1 MADVRLPL
9 TIVTTVLLVVGVVV
23 GMAALG
29 SARTGDGE
37 SLDPITVQAPAA
49 PDPGARPPEQPPADP
64 QGYVAPPPPVRDGD
78 DDGPGDDGP
87 GDDGPGD
94 DGPGDDGPGD
104 DGPGDDGRDDRRDD
118 DD

>member
-1 MADVRLPL
+1 MVDVRLPL
-9 TIVTTVLLVVGVVV
+9 TIVTTVLFIVGVVV
-23 GMAALG
+23 GMAAPG

-37 SLDPITVQAPAA
+37 PLDPITVQAPGA

-64 QGYVAPPPPVRDGD
+64 QGYVAPPPPVRDG
-78 DDGPGDDGP
+78 PGDDGP
-87 GDDGPGD
+87 C
-94 DGPGDDGPGD
+94 DDGPGD

>member
-1 MADVRLPL
+1 MVDVRLPL

-37 SLDPITVQAPAA
+37 SLDPITVQAPA
-49 PDPGARPPEQPPADP
+49 PDPGVRPPAQPPADP
-64 QGYVAPPPPVRDGD
+64 QGYVAPPPPARDGD

-87 GDDGPGD
+87 GDDGGELVPV
-94 DGPGDDGPGD
+94 
-104 DGPGDDGRDDRRDD
+104 REWQ
-118 DD
+118 

>member
-1 MADVRLPL
+1 MVDVRLPL

-29 SARTGDGE
+29 SARTGDGDP
-37 SLDPITVQAPAA
+37 LDPITVQAPAA
-49 PDPGARPPEQPPADP
+49 PDPGARPPEQSAADP
-64 QGYVAPPPPVRDGD
+64 QGYVAPPPPVGDGD
-78 DDGPGDDGP
+78 DDSP

-104 DGPGDDGRDDRRDD
+104 DGPGDDGRDARRDD